1 MMYDCHFRTSINY
14 KILNMFCAIILIA
27 AGGRKVTQT
36 IYVDILFCLNFIID
50 YIILLTV
57 KKFLS
62 LDCGQKRLL
71 LGAAVGGV
79 CSFAIFLPPLPS
91 GLSMVVSMLTACA
104 VVAAAFC
111 PLNRKVFIKTSAAF
125 FLISFC
131 YCGAMIALWI
141 IFSPKN
147 IVIRNNS
154 VYIAVSPIV
163 LVITTL
169 FCYIVLRV
177 IMRITGRGVPK
188 QLKCRAV
195 IEYNGI
201 TKKADGTVDTG
212 NTLKEPFSGECVIV
226 AREEIFKDMFDA
238 ADCMKISGNSDNS
251 VKGVRLVP
259 FNSVGGTG
267 VIPAVKPDIIKLK
280 IGNEEIKVS
289 AYLAF
294 CKGENMTE
302 GTDMLVPAEL
312 IMKGS

>member
-1 MMYDCHFRTSINY
+1 ME
-14 KILNMFCAIILIA
+14 
-27 AGGRKVTQT
+27 QT
-36 IYVDILFCLNFIID
+36 IYIDILFCLNFIID

-57 KKFLS
+57 RKFLS
-62 LDCGQKRLL
+62 LNSSQKRLL

-79 CSFAIFLPPLPS
+79 CSFSILLPPLPS

-111 PLNRKVFIKTSAAF
+111 PLSRRIFIKTAAAF

-141 IFSPKN
+141 VFSPKN

-169 FCYIVLRV
+169 FCYTILRV
-177 IMRITGRGVPK
+177 IMRITGRGVPTK
-188 QLKCRAV
+188 LKCRAV
-195 IEYNGI
+195 IVYNGI
-201 TKKADGTVDTG
+201 TKEADGTVDTG
-212 NTLKEPFSGECVIV
+212 NTLKEPFSDECVIV
-226 AREEIFKDMFDA
+226 AREELFKDMFDA
-238 ADCMKISGNSDNS
+238 QSYMKTAENTGGSI
-251 VKGVRLVP
+251 KGVRLVP

-280 IGNEEIKVS
+280 FDNEETEVS

-294 CKGENMTE
+294 CKGENMTD

>member
-1 MMYDCHFRTSINY
+1 MMYDYRFRTSIIY

-62 LDCGQKRLL
+62 LGCGKKRLL
-71 LGAAVGGV
+71 LGAAVGGI

-104 VVAAAFC
+104 
-111 PLNRKVFIKTSAAF
+111 
-125 FLISFC
+125 
-131 YCGAMIALWI
+131 MIALWI
-141 IFSPKN
+141 VFSPKN

-169 FCYIVLRV
+169 FCYIILRV

-188 QLKCRAV
+188 QLKCRVV
-195 IEYNGI
+195 ITYNGI
-201 TKKADGTVDTG
+201 TKEADGTVDTG
-212 NTLKEPFSGECVIV
+212 NTLKEPFSDECVIV

-238 ADCMKISGNSDNS
+238 DDYMKITENSDNR

-280 IGNEEIKVS
+280 IGNEETEVS

-294 CKGENMTE
+294 CKGENMTS